1 METEQFEFS
10 EDPKEIFSELVK
22 KALKGKQ
29 SDFEFIRTYE
39 ACKVARLYKISVK
52 RVSKTF
58 KTLYKKL
65 MKTYAKD
72 IMTDEQ
78 KLEMLMSMKQFEICY
93 EYYKKEYELAKD
105 MLSEYRAYLSS
116 GHIFDQLVLNDIRSE
131 DDCVDYRELP
141 WTIFQKN
148 YKKLFTIN

>member
-10 EDPKEIFSELVK
+10 EDPKKVFEELVK

-39 ACKVARLYKISVK
+39 MCKVARYYKISVK
-52 RVSKTF
+52 KVSKVF

-93 EYYKKEYELAKD
+93 DYYKKEYELAKD
-105 MLSEYRAYLSS
+105 MLSEYHAYLSS
-116 GHIFDQLVLNDIRSE
+116 GHIFDQLVMNGVRSE
-131 DDCVDYRELP
+131 DDCVDYRKLS
-141 WTIFQKN
+141 WKIF
-148 YKKLFTIN
+148 

>member
-10 EDPKEIFSELVK
+10 EDPKKVFGELVK

-39 ACKVARLYKISVK
+39 MCKVARYYKISVK
-52 RVSKTF
+52 RVYKTF

-72 IMTDEQ
+72 ILAGEQ

-93 EYYKKEYELAKD
+93 NYYKKEYEIAKD
-105 MLSEYRAYLSS
+105 MLHEYRSYLFS
-116 GHIFDQLVLNDIRSE
+116 GHIFDQLVFNSVRSD
-131 DDCVDYRELP
+131 DDCIDYRELP
-141 WTIFQKN
+141 
-148 YKKLFTIN
+148 

>member
-10 EDPKEIFSELVK
+10 EDPKKVFEELVK

-39 ACKVARLYKISVK
+39 MSKVARYYKISVK
-52 RVSKTF
+52 RVSKVF

-93 EYYKKEYELAKD
+93 DYYKKEYELAKD
-105 MLSEYRAYLSS
+105 MLSEYHAYLTS
-116 GHIFDQLVLNDIRSE
+116 GHIFDQLVLNNIRSD
-131 DDCVDYRELP
+131 DDCVDYRKLP
-141 WTIFQKN
+141 WKIF
-148 YKKLFTIN
+148 

>member
-10 EDPKEIFSELVK
+10 EDPKKVFEELVK

-39 ACKVARLYKISVK
+39 MCKTARYYKISVK
-52 RVSKTF
+52 KVSKVF

-72 IMTDEQ
+72 IMADEQ

-93 EYYKKEYELAKD
+93 DYYKKEYELAKD
-105 MLSEYRAYLSS
+105 MLSEYRAYLTS
-116 GHIFDQLVLNDIRSE
+116 GHIFDQLVCNAIRSD
-131 DDCVDYRELP
+131 DDCVDYRKLP
-141 WTIFQKN
+141 W
-148 YKKLFTIN
+148 KLF

>member
-10 EDPKEIFSELVK
+10 EDPKKVFEELVK

-39 ACKVARLYKISVK
+39 MCKVARYYKISVK
-52 RVSKTF
+52 KVSKVF

-93 EYYKKEYELAKD
+93 RYYEKECEIAKD
-105 MLSEYRAYLSS
+105 MLDEYYAYLTS
-116 GHIFDQLVLNDIRSE
+116 GHMFDQLVMNGARTD
-131 DDCVDYRELP
+131 DDCVDYRKLP
-141 WTIFQKN
+141 WKIF
-148 YKKLFTIN
+148 

>member
-1 METEQFEFS
+1 METEQFEFT
-10 EDPKEIFSELVK
+10 EDPKKVFEELVK

-39 ACKVARLYKISVK
+39 MCKVARYYKISTK
-52 RVSKTF
+52 KVSKAF

-65 MKTYAKD
+65 IKTYAKD
-72 IMTDEQ
+72 IMTGEQ
-78 KLEMLMSMKQFEICY
+78 QLEMLMSMKQFEICY
-93 EYYKKEYELAKD
+93 HYYKKECEIAKD

-116 GHIFDQLVLNDIRSE
+116 GHIFDQLVLNDIRSD

-141 WTIFQKN
+141 WTIF
-148 YKKLFTIN
+148 

>member
-22 KALKGKQ
+22 KALEGKH

-39 ACKVARLYKISVK
+39 MCKVARYYKISVK
-52 RVSKTF
+52 KVSKVF

-72 IMTDEQ
+72 IMADEQ

-93 EYYKKEYELAKD
+93 DYYKKEYEIAKD
-105 MLSEYRAYLSS
+105 MLSEYRAYLTS
-116 GHIFDQLVLNDIRSE
+116 GHIFDQLVCNAIRSD
-131 DDCVDYRELP
+131 DDCVDYRKLS
-141 WTIFQKN
+141 WKIF
-148 YKKLFTIN
+148 

>member
-10 EDPKEIFSELVK
+10 EDPKKVFEELVK

-39 ACKVARLYKISVK
+39 MCKVARYYKISVK
-52 RVSKTF
+52 KVSKVF

-72 IMTDEQ
+72 IMADEQ

-93 EYYKKEYELAKD
+93 DYYKKEYELAKD
-105 MLSEYRAYLSS
+105 MLSEYRAYLTS
-116 GHIFDQLVLNDIRSE
+116 GHIFDQLVLNSVRSD
-131 DDCVDYRELP
+131 DDCVDYRTLP
-141 WTIFQKN
+141 WKIF
-148 YKKLFTIN
+148 

>member
-1 METEQFEFS
+1 METDQFEFS
-10 EDPKEIFSELVK
+10 EDPKKVFEELVK

-39 ACKVARLYKISVK
+39 MCKVARYYKISVK

-72 IMTDEQ
+72 ILTGEQ

-93 EYYKKEYELAKD
+93 NYYRKECEIAKD
-105 MLSEYRAYLSS
+105 MLQEYRSYLFS
-116 GHIFDQLVLNDIRSE
+116 GHIFDQLVFNSVRSD
-131 DDCVDYRELP
+131 DDCIDYRELP
-141 WTIFQKN
+141 
-148 YKKLFTIN
+148 

>member
-1 METEQFEFS
+1 MEPEQIELT
-10 EDPKEIFSELVK
+10 EDPKKVFEELVK

-39 ACKVARLYKISVK
+39 MCKVARYYKISVK

-72 IMTDEQ
+72 ILTGEQ

-93 EYYKKEYELAKD
+93 NYYRKEYEIAKD
-105 MLSEYRAYLSS
+105 MLQEYRSYLFS
-116 GHIFDQLVLNDIRSE
+116 GHIFDQLVLNGVRSD
-131 DDCVDYRELP
+131 DDCIDYRELP
-141 WTIFQKN
+141 
-148 YKKLFTIN
+148 

>member
-39 ACKVARLYKISVK
+39 TCKVARYYKISVK
-52 RVSKTF
+52 KVSKVF

-78 KLEMLMSMKQFEICY
+78 KLEMLMSMKQFKICHDYFEKEREI
-93 EYYKKEYELAKD
+93 AKD
-105 MLSEYRAYLSS
+105 MLSEYRAYLTS
-116 GHIFDQLVLNDIRSE
+116 GHIFDQLVMNGVRSD
-131 DDCVDYRELP
+131 DDCVDYRKLP
-141 WTIFQKN
+141 WKIF
-148 YKKLFTIN
+148 

>member
-10 EDPKEIFSELVK
+10 EDPKKVFEELVK

-39 ACKVARLYKISVK
+39 MCKTARYYKISVK
-52 RVSKTF
+52 KVSKVF

-65 MKTYAKD
+65 MKSYAKD
-72 IMTDEQ
+72 IMADEQ

-93 EYYKKEYELAKD
+93 DYYKKEYELAKD
-105 MLSEYRAYLSS
+105 MLSEYRAYLTS
-116 GHIFDQLVLNDIRSE
+116 GHIFDQLVCDEIRSE
-131 DDCVDYRELP
+131 DDCVDYRKLP
-141 WTIFQKN
+141 WKIF
-148 YKKLFTIN
+148 

>member
-39 ACKVARLYKISVK
+39 TCKVARYYKISVK
-52 RVSKTF
+52 RVSKVF

-93 EYYKKEYELAKD
+93 RYYEKECEIAKD
-105 MLSEYRAYLSS
+105 MLDEYYAYLTN
-116 GHIFDQLVLNDIRSE
+116 GHMFDQLIMNGVRSD
-131 DDCVDYRELP
+131 DDCVDYRKLP
-141 WTIFQKN
+141 WKIF
-148 YKKLFTIN
+148 

>member
-1 METEQFEFS
+1 METDQFEFS
-10 EDPKEIFSELVK
+10 EDPKKVFEELVK

-39 ACKVARLYKISVK
+39 MCKVARYYKISVK
-52 RVSKTF
+52 RVYKTF

-72 IMTDEQ
+72 ILTGEQ

-93 EYYKKEYELAKD
+93 DYYKKEYELAKD

-116 GHIFDQLVLNDIRSE
+116 GHIFDQLIMNSVRSD

-141 WTIFQKN
+141 WTIF
-148 YKKLFTIN
+148 

>member
-10 EDPKEIFSELVK
+10 EDPKKVFEELVK

-39 ACKVARLYKISVK
+39 MCKVARYYKISVK
-52 RVSKTF
+52 KVSKVF

-72 IMTDEQ
+72 IMADEQ

-93 EYYKKEYELAKD
+93 DYYKKEYELAKD
-105 MLSEYRAYLSS
+105 MLSEYHAYLTS
-116 GHIFDQLVLNDIRSE
+116 GHIFDQLVCNAIRSE
-131 DDCVDYRELP
+131 DDCVDYRKLS
-141 WTIFQKN
+141 WKIF
-148 YKKLFTIN
+148 

>member
-1 METEQFEFS
+1 METDQIEVS
-10 EDPKEIFSELVK
+10 EDPKEIFGELVK
-22 KALKGKQ
+22 KALGGKQ

-39 ACKVARLYKISVK
+39 ACKTARLYKSSVK
-52 RVSKTF
+52 RVFKAF

-93 EYYKKEYELAKD
+93 NYFKKECEIAKD
-105 MLSEYRAYLSS
+105 MLSEYHAYLSS
-116 GHIFDQLVLNDIRSE
+116 GHIFDQLVLNNVRP
-131 DDCVDYRELP
+131 DDECVDYRKLP
-141 WTIFQKN
+141 LIIFQKN
-148 YKKLFTIN
+148 Y

>member
-10 EDPKEIFSELVK
+10 EDPKKVFEELVK

-39 ACKVARLYKISVK
+39 MCKVAKYYKISVK
-52 RVSKTF
+52 RVYKTF

-72 IMTDEQ
+72 ILTGEQ

-93 EYYKKEYELAKD
+93 DYYKKEYELAKD

-116 GHIFDQLVLNDIRSE
+116 GHIFDQLVLNDIRP
-131 DDCVDYRELP
+131 DDECVDYRELP
-141 WTIFQKN
+141 WTIF
-148 YKKLFTIN
+148 

>member
-10 EDPKEIFSELVK
+10 EDPKKVFEELVK
-22 KALKGKQ
+22 KALEGKH

-39 ACKVARLYKISVK
+39 MCKVARYYKISVK
-52 RVSKTF
+52 KVSKVF

-72 IMTDEQ
+72 IMADEQ

-93 EYYKKEYELAKD
+93 DYYKKECEIAKD
-105 MLSEYRAYLSS
+105 MLSEYRAYLTS
-116 GHIFDQLVLNDIRSE
+116 GHIFDQLVMNGVRSE
-131 DDCVDYRELP
+131 DDCVDYRKLS
-141 WTIFQKN
+141 WKIF
-148 YKKLFTIN
+148 

>member
-10 EDPKEIFSELVK
+10 EDPKKVFEELVK

-39 ACKVARLYKISVK
+39 MCKVARYYKISVK
-52 RVSKTF
+52 KVSKVF

-72 IMTDEQ
+72 IMADEQ

-93 EYYKKEYELAKD
+93 DYYKKEYELAKD
-105 MLSEYRAYLSS
+105 MLDEYYAYLTS
-116 GHIFDQLVLNDIRSE
+116 GHIFDQLIMNSVRSD
-131 DDCVDYRELP
+131 DDCVDYRKLP
-141 WTIFQKN
+141 WKIF
-148 YKKLFTIN
+148 

>member
-1 METEQFEFS
+1 METDQIELT
-10 EDPKEIFSELVK
+10 EDPKKIFGELVK
-22 KALKGKQ
+22 KALGGKQ

-39 ACKVARLYKISVK
+39 VCKTARLYKSSVK
-52 RVSKTF
+52 RLSKVF
-58 KTLYKKL
+58 KNLYKKL

-93 EYYKKEYELAKD
+93 NYFKKEYEIAKD

-116 GHIFDQLVLNDIRSE
+116 GHIFDQLVLNNIRSE

-141 WTIFQKN
+141 WTIF
-148 YKKLFTIN
+148 

>member
-10 EDPKEIFSELVK
+10 EDPKKVFEELVK

-39 ACKVARLYKISVK
+39 MCKVARYYKISVK
-52 RVSKTF
+52 RVYKTF

-72 IMTDEQ
+72 ILTGEQ

-93 EYYKKEYELAKD
+93 DYYKKEYELAKD

-116 GHIFDQLVLNDIRSE
+116 GHIFDQLVLNNIRSE

-141 WTIFQKN
+141 WTIF
-148 YKKLFTIN
+148 

>member
-10 EDPKEIFSELVK
+10 EDPKKVFEELVK

-39 ACKVARLYKISVK
+39 MCKVARYYKISVK
-52 RVSKTF
+52 KVSKVF

-78 KLEMLMSMKQFEICY
+78 KLEMLMSMKQFKICY
-93 EYYKKEYELAKD
+93 DYYKKEYELAKD
-105 MLSEYRAYLSS
+105 MLSEYRAYLTS
-116 GHIFDQLVLNDIRSE
+116 GHIFDQLVCNAIRSE
-131 DDCVDYRELP
+131 DDCVDYRKLP
-141 WTIFQKN
+141 WKIF
-148 YKKLFTIN
+148 